1 MLFHNDIQTVKFKLL
16 LFKLTGRPESNL
28 ARTASLEAWPLGN
41 TLMLLMKPP
50 AAQGGNTLSFPHSG
64 ITKVGTASLIRLRS
78 CCHLGAS
85 KVSPRRFIPAG
96 AAFRRSTADRT

>member
-16 LFKLTGRPESNL
+16 LFKLTGRPELNL

-41 TLMLLMKPP
+41 ILMLLMKPP

-64 ITKVGTASLIRLRS
+64 ITKVGHRPLSLQLECRGIELCLDDS
-78 CCHLGAS
+78 TPPGL
-85 KVSPRRFIPAG
+85 K
-96 AAFRRSTADRT
+96 FRRSKADRT